1 MRESFE
7 RIHGLNLKGVL
18 MGHMEKDFGS
28 AGRLC
33 ITGSVITLY
42 NEMGEPVRRWSYGD
56 DKLAARAQ
64 FFHLVEVMEAA

>member
-1 MRESFE
+1 
-7 RIHGLNLKGVL
+7 

-56 DKLAARAQ
+56 DRLAARAQ
-64 FFHLVEVMEAA
+64 FFHLIEVMEAA